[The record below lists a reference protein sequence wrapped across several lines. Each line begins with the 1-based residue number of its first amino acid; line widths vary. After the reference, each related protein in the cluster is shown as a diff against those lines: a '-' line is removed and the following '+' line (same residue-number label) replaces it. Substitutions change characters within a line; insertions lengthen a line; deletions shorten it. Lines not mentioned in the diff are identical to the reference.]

1 MRRSRTEWLWV
12 VVGTLLVLSASV
24 CVGSEQAEESSVAPS
39 PSVVAH
45 FHLHGVLSESP
56 VVDPFGL
63 MAGQVTSLK
72 DLVRRMDKASTDGR
86 VRAVVLTFD
95 RLYFGFGQL
104 EEIRRSIQRVK
115 DAGKKVYVHA
125 GGMTTFTYGLLC
137 AGNSLSVAPQ
147 SSLWLTGFYAQSLHV
162 KGLLDK
168 IGVEVDFM
176 HMGAYKSAAEMLTRT
191 APSEPAE
198 ENLNWLLDGWYD
210 CLVDMIAQSR
220 GKTPEQVRDLI
231 DRGPY
236 LAERALE
243 EGLIDAVET
252 QEEFLARVR
261 EDIEGP
267 VRVDNRYAQDGG
279 LQINFANPLAFF
291 SILAELFKT
300 SEASQRDAVAIIYVE
315 GVILPGY
322 SRPTLFGQGGAAYG
336 GDIRKALE
344 TAANDASVKAVV
356 MRVDSPGGS
365 AEASEVI
372 LNATRQLQG
381 KKPFIV
387 SMGDVAGSGGYY
399 VSCAADAIFA
409 DEATITA
416 SIGVVG
422 GKLVTKGLWDKLGI
436 NWVGYK
442 RGGNADI
449 FSGNRPFDDA
459 QRQLLEDY
467 MGQVYETFKGHVA
480 TGRGDRLRKPL
491 EEIAGGRVY
500 TGKQALDL
508 GLVDHIGGLEQ
519 AIEHAAAEASLQDYA
534 VRIIPEPTDF
544 FTQLIEEFSG
554 KGGRPSDITMPD
566 ATSVLAGGP
575 TLAPLLELLRETEP
589 QRARALCQAL
599 QRIELIRQEG
609 VILMMPFDMI
619 LH

>member
-1 MRRSRTEWLWV
+1 MGRLRTEWLCV
-12 VVGTLLVLSASV
+12 VVGTLLLLSTSV
-24 CVGSEQAEESSVAPS
+24 CVGSEPEAETLVTPS

-45 FHLHGVLSESP
+45 FHLHGVLTESP
-56 VVDPFGL
+56 VADPFGL

-72 DLVRRMDKASTDGR
+72 DLVRRMDKASTDSR
-86 VRAVVLTFD
+86 VKAVILTFD
-95 RLYFGFGQL
+95 RMYFGFGQL
-104 EEIRRSIQRVK
+104 EEMRRSIQQVK

-125 GGMTTFTYGLLC
+125 GGMTTLTYGLLC
-137 AGNSLSVAPQ
+137 AGNWLSVAPQ

-168 IGVEVDFM
+168 IGVEADFM
-176 HMGAYKSAAEMLTRT
+176 HMGPYKSAAEMLTRT
-191 APSEPAE
+191 SPSEPAD

-210 CLVDMIAQSR
+210 CLVGMIAQSR

-231 DRGPY
+231 DSGPY

-243 EGLIDAVET
+243 KGLIDAVET
-252 QEEFLARVR
+252 REEFVARVR
-261 EDIEGP
+261 EELEGP

-300 SEASQRDAVAIIYVE
+300 SETSQRDAVAIIYVE

-336 GDIRKALE
+336 GDIRKAIE
-344 TAANDASVKAVV
+344 TAAKDASVKAVV

-372 LNATRQLQG
+372 LSATRQLQG
-381 KKPFIV
+381 TKPFIV

-442 RGGNADI
+442 RGANADI

-480 TGRGDRLRKPL
+480 TGRGDRLHKPL

-508 GLVDHIGGLEQ
+508 GLVDHIGGLAQ
-519 AIEHAAAEASLQDYA
+519 AIEHAAAEASLEDYA
-534 VRIIPEPTDF
+534 VRIVPEPTDF

-554 KGGRPSDITMPD
+554 KGAKPSDITMPE

-589 QRARALCQAL
+589 QQARALCRAL

>member
-1 MRRSRTEWLWV
+1 MRRLGTGWLWV
-12 VVGTLLVLSASV
+12 VVGTLLLSVSV
-24 CVGSEQAEESSVAPS
+24 CLGSEQAEDSPVAPS
-39 PSVVAH
+39 PSLVAH
-45 FHLHGVLSESP
+45 FHLHGVLTESP
-56 VVDPFGL
+56 VADPFGL
-63 MAGQVTSLK
+63 MGGQVTSLK
-72 DLVRRMDKASTDGR
+72 DLVRRMDKASTDSR
-86 VRAVVLTFD
+86 VKAVVLTFD
-95 RLYFGFGQL
+95 RMYFGFGQL
-104 EEIRRSIQRVK
+104 EEMRRSIQRVK

-137 AGNSLSVAPQ
+137 AGDWLSVAPQ

-168 IGVEVDFM
+168 IGVEADFM
-176 HMGAYKSAAEMLTRT
+176 HMGPYKSAAEMLTRSS
-191 APSEPAE
+191 PSEPAD

-210 CLVDMIAQSR
+210 CLVGMIAQSR
-220 GKTPEQVRDLI
+220 DKTPEQVRDLI
-231 DRGPY
+231 DRGSY
-236 LAERALE
+236 LAEQALE

-267 VRVDNRYAQDGG
+267 IRVDNRYAQDGG

-300 SEASQRDAVAIIYVE
+300 SEASQKDSVAIIYVE

-322 SRPTLFGQGGAAYG
+322 SRPTLFGQGAAYS
-336 GDIRKALE
+336 GDIRKAIE
-344 TAANDASVKAVV
+344 TAAKDASVKAVV

-372 LNATRQLQG
+372 LNATRQFQG

-399 VSCAADAIFA
+399 ISCAADAIFA

-442 RGGNADI
+442 RGANADI
-449 FSGNRPFDDA
+449 FTGNRPFDDA

-467 MGQVYETFKGHVA
+467 MGQVYETFKGHVVQ
-480 TGRGDRLRKPL
+480 GRGDRLRKPL

-519 AIEHAAAEASLQDYA
+519 AIEHAVAKASLQDYA
-534 VRIIPEPTDF
+534 VRIIPEPKDF

-554 KGGRPSDITMPD
+554 KGAKPSDITMPD

-589 QRARALCQAL
+589 RQARALWRAL

>member
-1 MRRSRTEWLWV
+1 MRWLRTEWLSIG
-12 VVGTLLVLSASV
+12 VGVALVLWGSV
-24 CVGSEQAEESSVAPS
+24 CAGSEQAEQSPPAPS

-45 FHLHGVLSESP
+45 FHLQGVLSESP
-56 VVDPFGL
+56 VADPFGL

-72 DLVRRMDKASTDGR
+72 DLVRRMDKASTDSR
-86 VRAVVLTFD
+86 VKAVILTFD
-95 RLYFGFGQL
+95 RMYFGFGQL
-104 EEIRRSIQRVK
+104 EEMRRSIQQVK

-137 AGNSLSVAPQ
+137 AGNWLSVAPQ
-147 SSLWLTGFYAQSLHV
+147 SSLWLTGFYAQSLYV

-168 IGVEVDFM
+168 IGVEADFM
-176 HMGAYKSAAEMLTRT
+176 HMGAYKSGAEMLTRT
-191 APSEPAE
+191 SPSEPAE
-198 ENLNWLLDGWYD
+198 ENLNWLLDGWYE

-220 GKTPEQVRDLI
+220 GKTAEQVRDLI

-236 LAERALE
+236 LAEQALE
-243 EGLIDAVET
+243 AGLIDAVET
-252 QEEFLARVR
+252 QGEFLTRVR

-267 VRVDNRYAQDGG
+267 IRVDNRYARDGG
-279 LQINFANPLAFF
+279 PQINFANPLAFL

-300 SEASQRDAVAIIYVE
+300 PETSQRDAVAIIYVE

-322 SRPTLFGQGGAAYG
+322 SRPTLFGQASAAYG

-344 TAANDASVKAVV
+344 TASKDASVKAVV

-372 LNATRQLQG
+372 LNATREVRA

-399 VSCAADAIFA
+399 VSCAADTIFA

-442 RGGNADI
+442 RGANADI
-449 FSGNRPFDDA
+449 FTGNRPFDDA
-459 QRQLLEDY
+459 QRQLLENY
-467 MGQVYETFKGHVA
+467 MEQIYETFKGHVA
-480 TGRGDRLRKPL
+480 QGRGDRLRKPL

-508 GLVDHIGGLEQ
+508 GLVDRIGGLEQ
-519 AIEHAAAEASLQDYA
+519 AIEYAAAEASLQDYA
-534 VRIIPEPTDF
+534 VRIVPEPTDF
-544 FTQLIEEFSG
+544 FTQLMEEYSG
-554 KGGRPSDITMPD
+554 RGRKPSDITMPD
-566 ATSVLAGGP
+566 ATALWTGHP
-575 TLAPLLELLRETEP
+575 TLAPLFDLLQETEP
-589 QRARALCQAL
+589 PRAQALQRTL
-599 QRIELIRQEG
+599 QRIELIRRES
-609 VILMMPFDMI
+609 VVLMMPFDI
-619 LH
+619 LLH

>member
-1 MRRSRTEWLWV
+1 MRRLRTEWLCV
-12 VVGTLLVLSASV
+12 VVGTLLLLSAAV
-24 CVGSEQAEESSVAPS
+24 CVGSEQGAETSVALS

-45 FHLHGVLSESP
+45 FHLHGVLTESP
-56 VVDPFGL
+56 VADPFGL

-72 DLVRRMDKASTDGR
+72 DLVRRMDKVSTDSR
-86 VRAVVLTFD
+86 VKAVIVTFD
-95 RLYFGFGQL
+95 RMSFGFGQL
-104 EEIRRSIQRVK
+104 EEMRRSIQQVK

-125 GGMTTFTYGLLC
+125 GGMTTLTYGLLC
-137 AGNSLSVAPQ
+137 AGDWLSVAPQ

-168 IGVEVDFM
+168 IGVEADFM
-176 HMGAYKSAAEMLTRT
+176 HMGPYKSGVEMLTRT
-191 APSEPAE
+191 DPSEPAA

-210 CLVDMIAQSR
+210 CLVGMIAQSR
-220 GKTPEQVRDLI
+220 GKTAEHVRDLI
-231 DRGPY
+231 DGGPY
-236 LAERALE
+236 VAERALE

-252 QEEFLARVR
+252 QDEFLARVR
-261 EDIEGP
+261 EELEGP
-267 VRVDNRYAQDGG
+267 IRVDNRYGQDGG

-291 SILAELFKT
+291 SILAELFKASET
-300 SEASQRDAVAIIYVE
+300 SQKDAVAIIYVE

-322 SRPTLFGQGGAAYG
+322 GQPTLFGQGSAAYG
-336 GDIRKALE
+336 GDIRKAIE
-344 TAANDASVKAVV
+344 TAAKDASVKAVV

-442 RGGNADI
+442 RGANADI

-480 TGRGDRLRKPL
+480 TGRGNRLRKPL
-491 EEIAGGRVY
+491 EDIAGGRVY

-519 AIEHAAAEASLQDYA
+519 AIEHAAAEASLEDYA
-534 VRIIPEPTDF
+534 VRIVPEPTDF

-554 KGGRPSDITMPD
+554 KGDRPSDITMPD
-566 ATSVLAGGP
+566 ATSVLTGGP
-575 TLAPLLELLRETEP
+575 TLAPLLELLREAEP
-589 QRARALCQAL
+589 QQARALCRAL